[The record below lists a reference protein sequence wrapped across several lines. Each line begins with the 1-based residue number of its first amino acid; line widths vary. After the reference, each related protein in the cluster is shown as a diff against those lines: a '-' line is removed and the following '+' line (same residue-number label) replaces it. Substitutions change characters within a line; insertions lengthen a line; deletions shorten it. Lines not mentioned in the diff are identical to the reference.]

1 MPDLRPVTDQELPA
15 DVRTLGRLACDAELI
30 AAEIR
35 RSPEQ
40 RAHYRRLAKELRM
53 EQLAVLERLHPV
65 DPVAICE
72 AAMRQEAEEALYAQ
86 PPYDYANE
94 LDEGPNVS
102 YKPNVA
108 LSEGWAH
115 AACFAV
121 TIAFEAGIALV
132 GWLTWRAWPQI
143 VAAYVWLRS
152 VL

>member
-1 MPDLRPVTDQELPA
+1 MPDLRPVTE
-15 DVRTLGRLACDAELI
+15 DARWKQQVQDAQLV
-30 AAEIR
+30 
-35 RSPEQ
+35 SGQ
-40 RAHYRRLAKELRM
+40 R
-53 EQLAVLERLHPV
+53 VLEGV
-65 DPVAICE
+65 DIELVEPIDKLLLPDDCF
-72 AAMRQEAEEALYAQ
+72 YAQ
-86 PPYDYANE
+86 PPYEYANE

-115 AACFAV
+115 AVCFAV
-121 TIAFEAGIALV
+121 TIAFEAGLALV